1 MSVVARRRK
10 PRVSGDSEEFS
21 EDSYDD
27 NDANKGSEGDTD
39 LNASSEGLRES
50 EYETLDE
57 AGESESEGTT
67 AVDEEREGEEGEE
80 GEGELS
86 DSVIIEYEREEGDGQ
101 ESAPPKE
108 KKLDDDEDRRNP
120 QYIPKRGTFY
130 EHDDRTAVEDTNEE
144 EVEKETERNK
154 ENEKKKVWKEHE
166 NRWSHDRYN
175 EEDQAPKS
183 RDELI
188 AIYGYD
194 IRNEDAPPR
203 ARRRRK
209 YGRGPNKYTR
219 NWEDEDAYG
228 KSGGVVLRGSG
239 VGRRGGRGGPRKPFG
254 SQTGDSE
261 EEFPPLNNSAS
272 SGRGHKAGVPPRS
285 GAVPASQMR
294 GTGRGSFRGRR
305 GGSNSSGGA
314 FPPLPRG
321 SDPDIDVK
329 EDSAKEDKNSSISSG
344 PSIPNVWK
352 KDNSQNKADGVKN
365 REDAQKSAKDNVKNI
380 AANVSG
386 NSSVPPFT
394 KTRTAP
400 DEKREKVEENGWKP
414 RRDRSRPRPV
424 PEDAVIMD
432 SANSNSGWR
441 NKNKGERR
449 GTQIPVESLTFTPS
463 APRGRGRGRGERG
476 GGPGRQTM
484 EFKPSSGTATTESSR
499 RSVSETRMSSQEQGN
514 GAEGPY
520 IKSQVVN
527 RTTDDMTKELSHVS
541 ISEHQPPL
549 NNREYPKKTIKNNPP
564 NYHQVPP
571 RMQESAANKPKRYSS
586 QRQRSLP
593 ETGATATTYAQPHGY
608 YPPAGYAQPPEEL
621 EGMGV
626 VSSGYVPPPPVYG
639 DAQQQ
644 PPPPAVVA
652 QAPAT
657 TPPLALLP
665 PPHPQAQAYA
675 APPFSSPPTF
685 IPPPVAGPPPRIL
698 PPGAATYMTAAP
710 TGAPIINYVAT
721 PAQNQ
726 FAPQAYAPFQGYTAV
741 PATQPPPE
749 LFQPQGITYYSPEEQ
764 LMPRTITQ
772 KRQSTAIPIVPPPEK
787 GPRGRGRLREEVSGG
802 TTPVGDPGAGGD
814 ATSSALKE
822 AQMEDAPEIM
832 KTELVI
838 EEPGN
843 SKSTIDPVPEASQE
857 TRHEEISKKTVVSPE
872 IIEAIN
878 VTEIPESAEAVEAAK
893 SIIAAEAASSQSNA
907 VSSCIE
913 SSSTTES
920 NTTSSNT
927 NETDAA
933 PVSVTST
940 EQVTQA

>member
-175 EEDQAPKS
+175 EEDQTPKS

-209 YGRGPNKYTR
+209 YG
-219 NWEDEDAYG
+219 
-228 KSGGVVLRGSG
+228 
-239 VGRRGGRGGPRKPFG
+239 
-254 SQTGDSE
+254 
-261 EEFPPLNNSAS
+261 
-272 SGRGHKAGVPPRS
+272 
-285 GAVPASQMR
+285 
-294 GTGRGSFRGRR
+294 
-305 GGSNSSGGA
+305 
-314 FPPLPRG
+314 
-321 SDPDIDVK
+321 K

-344 PSIPNVWK
+344 PSTPNVWK
-352 KDNSQNKADGVKN
+352 KDNSQNKADVVKN
-365 REDAQKSAKDNVKNI
+365 REDAQKLAKDNVKNV

-424 PEDAVIMD
+424 PEDAVVMD

-933 PVSVTST
+933 PVSVTSA